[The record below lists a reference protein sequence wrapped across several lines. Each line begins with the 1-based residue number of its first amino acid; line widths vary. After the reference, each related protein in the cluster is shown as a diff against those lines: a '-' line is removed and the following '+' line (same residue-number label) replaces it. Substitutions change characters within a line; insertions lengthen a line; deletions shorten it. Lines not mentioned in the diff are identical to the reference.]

1 MVALGTLKA
10 PQMQPQYHGTL
21 QDGQVAKASRP
32 AILDVRAARLASR
45 THDRGLASLE
55 MQLQLLG
62 ADDLI
67 DNAKFWQTE
76 QGFNTIDVH
85 EQDSSFWGDGFPTLC
100 EESCT
105 CQDLL

>member
-1 MVALGTLKA
+1 MGALGTLKA
-10 PQMQPQYHGTL
+10 PQMQPQHHGTL

-32 AILDVRAARLASR
+32 AILDVRATRLASR
-45 THDRGLASLE
+45 THDGGLASLE

-76 QGFNTIDVH
+76 
-85 EQDSSFWGDGFPTLC
+85 
-100 EESCT
+100 
-105 CQDLL
+105 